1 MYNAAASR
9 PGLMLGLIDVA
20 PDERP
25 ALAWSF
31 LFFFFQLTGYYVLR
45 SVRDAAI
52 AADGARLIP
61 TVFTSVFFC
70 MLALMPVFGAVVSR
84 YPRRQFLPIVY
95 GVVVVSLVAFSFAFG
110 SDINVLWMATAFA
123 IFLSVINLFTDSVF
137 WSFMSDIFVT
147 QQAKRLFG
155 VIAAGG
161 TAGAIVGPLTTRMI
175 VGHIGVPNLLLL
187 SAALYG
193 ACFYCLHRLVPWAR
207 AQEAKQ
213 HREDGERPIGGSI
226 LAGARLVVRN
236 PMLFALVLHMF
247 LGLSVGTLFYN
258 QQAQVVGAMNLSA
271 VGRSEYYATIDLA
284 MNLSALA
291 VQLLLTPR
299 LMTRYGV
306 APALIVPALL
316 QIVGTGSL
324 LFAFS
329 ATLLAVVQIVTRSL
343 TFSMVKPAR
352 ESLFTRVDRESRYK
366 AKNFIDTVVYR
377 GSDMTTSW
385 VYQGLAQG
393 LGFSLAALAGV
404 WTIVAMLW
412 LLVVLW
418 LVRLQRQVPET
429 DLEHPV
435 P

>member
-1 MYNAAASR
+1 
-9 PGLMLGLIDVA
+9 
-20 PDERP
+20 
-25 ALAWSF
+25 
-31 LFFFFQLTGYYVLR
+31 
-45 SVRDAAI
+45 
-52 AADGARLIP
+52 
-61 TVFTSVFFC
+61 
-70 MLALMPVFGAVVSR
+70 
-84 YPRRQFLPIVY
+84 
-95 GVVVVSLVAFSFAFG
+95 
-110 SDINVLWMATAFA
+110 
-123 IFLSVINLFTDSVF
+123 
-137 WSFMSDIFVT
+137 
-147 QQAKRLFG
+147 

-161 TAGAIVGPLTTRMI
+161 TAGAIVGPLTTRLI
-175 VGHIGVPNLLLL
+175 VGHIGVANLLLL
-187 SAALYG
+187 SAALYA
-193 ACFYCLHRLVPWAR
+193 ACFYCLYRLVPWAR

-213 HREDGERPIGGSI
+213 HREDGERPIGGTI
-226 LAGARLVVRN
+226 LAGARLVLRN

-247 LGLSVGTLFYN
+247 LGLSVGTLLYN
-258 QQAQVVGAMNLSA
+258 QQAAVVGAMKLSA
-271 VGRSEYYATIDLA
+271 VGRNEYYATIDLA

-299 LMTRYGV
+299 LMIRYGV

-329 ATLLAVVQIVTRSL
+329 ATLLAVVQVVTRSL

-429 DLEHPV
+429 DLPHPV